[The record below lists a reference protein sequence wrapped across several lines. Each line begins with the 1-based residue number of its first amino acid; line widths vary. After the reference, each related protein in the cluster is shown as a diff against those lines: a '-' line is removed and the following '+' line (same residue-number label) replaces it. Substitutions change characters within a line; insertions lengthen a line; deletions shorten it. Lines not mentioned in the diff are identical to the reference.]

1 MTLAL
6 INTKNKQLIQ
16 LVPEA
21 AQFKLPNGNT
31 VSPAYDGWESN
42 GYALKTIAAA
52 DTSPLPRGK
61 VEVSQNVELV
71 NDIPTYIRV
80 VGDAPP
86 PPDWDALD
94 TEALNNALV
103 EPGSVVRALALLMLD
118 ELNAHAEKITAI
130 LNAADTATSLDTF
143 KTAMLAITDAPQRT
157 QSQLVAALK
166 ARMR

>member
-1 MTLAL
+1 MLAL
-6 INTKNKQLIQ
+6 TNTKNKQVIDTI
-16 LVPEA
+16 PEGA
-21 AQFKLPNGNT
+21 RFKLPNGDI
-31 VSPAYDGWESN
+31 VSPAYDGWVS
-42 GYALKTIAAA
+42 GDHILKVIAPA
-52 DTSPLPRGK
+52 DTTPLPVGK

-71 NDIPTYIRV
+71 NDIPTYVRV

-118 ELNAHAEKITAI
+118 ELNTHSAKITAI
-130 LNAADTATSLDTF
+130 LNAADTATSLATF

-157 QSQLVAALK
+157 RLQLVAALK
-166 ARMR
+166 AKIR

>member
-1 MTLAL
+1 MSLAL
-6 INTKNKQLIQ
+6 IKDDKFLY
-16 LVPEA
+16 LVGEGGS
-21 AQFKLPNGNT
+21 FKLPNGDV

-52 DTSPLPRGK
+52 DTSPLPSGK

-118 ELNAHAEKITAI
+118 EINAHAEKITAI

-143 KTAMLAITDAPQRT
+143 KTAMLAITDAPQHTRLK
-157 QSQLVAALK
+157 LVAALK
-166 ARMR
+166 AKIR